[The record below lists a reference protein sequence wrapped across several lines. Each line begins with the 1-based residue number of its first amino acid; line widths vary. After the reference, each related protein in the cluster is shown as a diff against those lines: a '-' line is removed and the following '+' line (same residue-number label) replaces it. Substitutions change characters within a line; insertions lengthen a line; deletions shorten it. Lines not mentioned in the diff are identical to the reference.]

1 MPIRRSKRSSVER
14 RSQRSAKMA
23 ALFVTRIT
31 IFAQAEQGWARLH
44 ELSAW
49 VILNAVKD
57 LTLGA

>member
-1 MPIRRSKRSSVER
+1 MVARLVIHYNFCANR
-14 RSQRSAKMA
+14 
-23 ALFVTRIT
+23 
-31 IFAQAEQGWARLH
+31 QGWARLR

>member
-1 MPIRRSKRSSVER
+1 MVAVFGDPLQFLRK
-14 RSQRSAKMA
+14 Q
-23 ALFVTRIT
+23 
-31 IFAQAEQGWARLH
+31 ARLSGYD

>member
-1 MPIRRSKRSSVER
+1 MVAVFGDPLQFFCANR
-14 RSQRSAKMA
+14 
-23 ALFVTRIT
+23 
-31 IFAQAEQGWARLH
+31 QGWARLR